1 MKAQEFQKS
10 PTSVVKTRV
19 APAHSNP
26 LVTKPAIT
34 EAKNRKPDQPSH
46 VAPYGVDDAQ
56 GHVMKRIREA
66 KPTLWA
72 KIQNWD

>member
-1 MKAQEFQKS
+1 VKK
-10 PTSVVKTRV
+10 PT
-19 APAHSNP
+19 
-26 LVTKPAIT
+26 IT
-34 EAKNRKPDQPSH
+34 EAKNRKPDQPKH